1 MDTHMHT
8 TASDGTDTPEEILGK
23 VKAAGIELFSVTDHD
38 AVKGC
43 VDIARILTA
52 SDPRFITGVEFNSE
66 DDRGKYHIL
75 GYGYDP
81 GSDVIEGMIQ
91 KVRNMRMMK
100 VTERVDG
107 LKSRFGIEFPSDE
120 VEALMALYNPGKP
133 HIANLMVKYG
143 YVSDK
148 TQAIKDYI
156 DKIPI
161 PNSHIDPKS
170 AIEGIIKAGG
180 IPVLAHPPYGS
191 GDEMIL
197 GDELDERVRKMI
209 SYGLRGVEGF
219 YSQYTNLMCRQV
231 LEIAEKYDLYVSAG
245 SDYHGKNKLVI
256 LGDTGLENV
265 RERPR
270 GLIRFIELA
279 QSLLTEVG

>member
-1 MDTHMHT
+1 M
-8 TASDGTDTPEEILGK
+8 
-23 VKAAGIELFSVTDHD
+23 
-38 AVKGC
+38 
-43 VDIARILTA
+43 DIARILTA